1 MPPRQE
7 SGGRGAGREE
17 GGWWHPR
24 RARSADPLLVPP
36 LQTAASK
43 FQALQRVYAVL
54 ADPAKRQAY
63 DRTGCLADAEDLAG
77 ESFDGLYS
85 FFRSMYKKVE
95 EADLDAYEDAFR
107 GSAEEEGELLELHA
121 RFKGDMDA
129 VFDWLPCSD
138 PARDA
143 HRFAGA
149 VRAAVKE
156 GKVAASK
163 AFDAWAAK
171 KVDGVPAPAHP
182 LAPRAR
188 RPAAAASGP
197 LALIAAR
204 AKAGAGLAGVI
215 AGIEARA
222 GAKPGK
228 RAPRGGRGSKEDEEP
243 SDADFEA
250 AAARLAARKKRRV
263 RV

>member
-1 MPPRQE
+1 MKAERAPTLAARHPIRPPPPSPGRSAQGLPPPRGAVPPRQE

-156 GKVAASK
+156 GEVAASK

-182 LAPRAR
+182 LNEQSD
-188 RPAAAASGP
+188 SGY
-197 LALIAAR
+197 L
-204 AKAGAGLAGVI
+204 
-215 AGIEARA
+215 
-222 GAKPGK
+222 
-228 RAPRGGRGSKEDEEP
+228 
-243 SDADFEA
+243 
-250 AAARLAARKKRRV
+250 RLASPT
-263 RV
+263 